1 MSKFYFSLF
10 MSGFVGVQLIA
21 QIVNK
26 EQLKIES
33 GTSVYLGNN
42 FTNAGTLN
50 MAGDLYVKG
59 DFTNNG
65 TVTASA
71 GTVYFN
77 SSTAVTQNLNG
88 TNPTAQFYN
97 LEVNNTTASAN
108 GLAVADGFN
117 LNVTNGVRIQSG
129 KLRLMGES
137 QLIQT
142 HTGASANSGSG
153 HLLIDQQGAKNA
165 YRYNYWSSP
174 VQADASVEYQ
184 VQNILKDG
192 TTSNQFFPPAI
203 GLIATH
209 EGTDTATPIQ
219 ISTRWLYKYINGPLN
234 GGNGEGWTSLYDLNT
249 TTPSAGNN
257 VLPAQGYVMKGTNA
271 TADLA
276 TQQNYSFE
284 GVPNDGD
291 YSLTLSDDKEYLVGN
306 PYPSALDSRAFIN
319 DNFSKFDGTLY
330 FWEHW
335 STNTHVYVQYG
346 GGYATYNL
354 SGGILAPKH
363 GHFTQG
369 TGSGTLVPKRYIPV
383 GQGFMIRSETTAG
396 GNIIFKNSQRF
407 FEKEGVN
414 STIFRQGRST
424 DDIIQSRIRLNYTT
438 PDNALRS
445 LLLAFTDGTATDAFD
460 RGFDGKMIEVNTN
473 DLYFTMPDQGRNDPY
488 VIQGAGVFDTEKMF
502 PLVMEVG
509 TGGTHKIHL
518 LETENFTLPVYI
530 LDLAQQST
538 HDLTQGD
545 FEISLNPGLYQNRFK
560 VVFKSYNQLNLGH
573 YLNQFVSLYYFDNE
587 LIINNSQ
594 GQKIKKLRV
603 FNNLGQMIYENDKPE
618 TFSEP
623 ETRIPFEF
631 ALAAYIVTLETEKD
645 MGSFKILNY

>member
-1 MSKFYFSLF
+1 L
-10 MSGFVGVQLIA
+10 Q
-21 QIVNK
+21 
-26 EQLKIES
+26 
-33 GTSVYLGNN
+33 
-42 FTNAGTLN
+42 
-50 MAGDLYVKG
+50 
-59 DFTNNG
+59 
-65 TVTASA
+65 
-71 GTVYFN
+71 
-77 SSTAVTQNLNG
+77 
-88 TNPTAQFYN
+88 
-97 LEVNNTTASAN
+97 
-108 GLAVADGFN
+108 
-117 LNVTNGVRIQSG
+117 
-129 KLRLMGES
+129 
-137 QLIQT
+137 
-142 HTGASANSGSG
+142 
-153 HLLIDQQGAKNA
+153 
-165 YRYNYWSSP
+165 
-174 VQADASVEYQ
+174 
-184 VQNILKDG
+184 
-192 TTSNQFFPPAI
+192 
-203 GLIATH
+203 
-209 EGTDTATPIQ
+209 
-219 ISTRWLYKYINGPLN
+219 
-234 GGNGEGWTSLYDLNT
+234 
-249 TTPSAGNN
+249 
-257 VLPAQGYVMKGTNA
+257 
-271 TADLA
+271 
-276 TQQNYSFE
+276 
-284 GVPNDGD
+284 
-291 YSLTLSDDKEYLVGN
+291 
-306 PYPSALDSRAFIN
+306 
-319 DNFSKFDGTLY
+319 
-330 FWEHW
+330 
-335 STNTHVYVQYG
+335 
-346 GGYATYNL
+346 
-354 SGGILAPKH
+354 
-363 GHFTQG
+363 
-369 TGSGTLVPKRYIPV
+369 
-383 GQGFMIRSETTAG
+383 
-396 GNIIFKNSQRF
+396 
-407 FEKEGVN
+407 KEGVN

-473 DLYFTMPDQGRNDPY
+473 DLYFTMPDQGRNYPY

-518 LETENFTLPVYI
+518 SETENFTLPVYI

>member
-10 MSGFVGVQLIA
+10 ISGFVGVQLIA
-21 QIVNK
+21 QIVNNA
-26 EQLKIES
+26 QLKIES
-33 GTSVYLGNN
+33 TASVCLGNN

-77 SSTAVTQNLNG
+77 SSTAATQNLNG

-142 HTGASANSGSG
+142 HTGTSTNSGSG

-174 VQADASVEYQ
+174 VQADAD
-184 VQNILKDG
+184 VQYRVQSILKDG

-249 TTPSAGNN
+249 LTPSAGNKM
-257 VLPAQGYVMKGTNA
+257 LPAQGYVMKGTNA
-271 TADLA
+271 TALLA
-276 TQQNYSFE
+276 AQQNYSFE

-291 YSLTLSDDKEYLVGN
+291 YSLTLSDDQEYLVGN
-306 PYPSALDSRAFIN
+306 PYPSALDSHAFIN
-319 DNFSKFDGTLY
+319 DNSSNFDGTLY

-335 STNTHVYVQYG
+335 STNTHVYVKYG

-354 SGGILAPKH
+354 SGGTLAPKH
-363 GHFTQG
+363 PHFTQG
-369 TGSGTLVPKRYIPV
+369 TGSGSLLPKQYIPV
-383 GQGFMIRSETTAG
+383 GQGFMIRSETTNG
-396 GNIIFKNSQRF
+396 GNIIFKNSQRI
-407 FEKEGVN
+407 FEKEGAN
-414 STIFRQGRST
+414 STFFRQGRST
-424 DDIIQSRIRLNYTT
+424 EDIIQSRIRLNYIY

-518 LETENFTLPVYI
+518 SETENFTLPVYI
-530 LDLAQQST
+530 LDLAQHST

-560 VVFKSYNQLNLGH
+560 VVFKSYNQLNLVH